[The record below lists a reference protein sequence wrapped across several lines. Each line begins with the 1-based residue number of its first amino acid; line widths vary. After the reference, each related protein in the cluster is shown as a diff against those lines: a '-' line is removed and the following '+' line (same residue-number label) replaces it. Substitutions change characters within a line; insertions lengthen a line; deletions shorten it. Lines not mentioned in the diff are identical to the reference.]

1 MVALK
6 AAHHPRAGLS
16 LVRGVPSSV
25 DGLSNEQVFRE
36 LLPLHPA
43 PVARHHAKSR
53 VQKPGDCL
61 HGVELAVT
69 VQRESDYVAGVLL
82 VPGDP

>member
-16 LVRGVPSSV
+16 LVHGVPSSV

-43 PVARHHAKSR
+43 AVARHHAKSC
-53 VQKPGDCL
+53 VQKPGDGL
-61 HGVELAVT
+61 HGIELAVT
-69 VQRESDYVAGVLL
+69 VQGESDDVAGVLL